1 MNRRSVIFN
10 LFWRY
15 AEKCGAQIVTVIVS
29 IFLARILEPR
39 AFGVVAIVTV
49 FINLLGV
56 FVDSGL
62 GNALIQKKN
71 SDDLDFSS
79 VFYANIVFCIIL
91 YVLLFFT
98 APYIAVF
105 FENEDLTAM
114 LRVLGITF
122 LISGVRNIQG
132 AYVSKHLLFKRF
144 FFATLGGTIGAAILG
159 VTMAFMGFGAWA
171 LIAQSLFNNA
181 VDTIILWITVKW
193 RPKKMFSFKRLK
205 KLFSFGWKLLASSL
219 LDTAYKNLRAVF
231 IGKLYTP
238 EDLAAY
244 NKGGN
249 WPGLVVENLD
259 ASINSILLPTMSNI
273 QDDVPALKALTRRA
287 IKTSTYIMAPLLI
300 GLAAVGEPLVR
311 LLLTEKWLIS
321 IPFMTIFC
329 ITYLFYPIHS
339 ANLNAIKALG
349 RSDIFLKLE
358 ILKKVVGVIALLV
371 TAPINVMA
379 MGYSLLFTSLAS
391 QIINSWPNKKLLNYG
406 YLEQLKDIIP
416 GLLLALAMGC
426 VVFPVKWLGL
436 PDIVTLCIQVPLGAV
451 AYIAGSKIFK
461 LEAFV
466 YLLGMLKSY
475 LNNRK
480 KKKNTVDKDA

>member
-15 AEKCGAQIVTVIVS
+15 AEKCGAQIVTVVVS

-39 AFGVVAIVTV
+39 EFGVVAIVTV

-91 YVLLFFT
+91 YILLFFT

-159 VTMAFMGFGAWA
+159 VTMAFLGFGAWA

-193 RPKKMFSFKRLK
+193 RPKKMFSFQRLKRL
-205 KLFSFGWKLLASSL
+205 FSYGWKLLASSL
-219 LDTAYKNLRAVF
+219 LDVAYKNLRSVF
-231 IGKLYTP
+231 IGKLYSP

-249 WPGLVVENLD
+249 WPGLIVENLD

-273 QDDVPALKALTRRA
+273 QDNIPALKSFTRRA
-287 IKTSTYIMAPLLI
+287 IKTSTYIMAPLLM

-358 ILKKVVGVIALLV
+358 IIKKVVGVIALLV
-371 TAPINVMA
+371 TAPISVMA
-379 MGYSLLFTSLAS
+379 MGYSLLFTSLTS

-406 YLEQLKDIIP
+406 YLEQLKDIVP
-416 GLLLALAMGC
+416 ALLLAVAMGC
-426 VVFPVKWLGL
+426 IVFPVKWLGL
-436 PDIVTLCIQVPLGAV
+436 SDIVTLCIQVPLGAV
-451 AYIAGSKIFK
+451 VYIVGSKLFK
-461 LEAFV
+461 LEAFG
-466 YLLGMLKSY
+466 YLYGMLKSF
-475 LNNRK
+475 LNSRK
-480 KKKNTVDKDA
+480 NKKNAVDKDA